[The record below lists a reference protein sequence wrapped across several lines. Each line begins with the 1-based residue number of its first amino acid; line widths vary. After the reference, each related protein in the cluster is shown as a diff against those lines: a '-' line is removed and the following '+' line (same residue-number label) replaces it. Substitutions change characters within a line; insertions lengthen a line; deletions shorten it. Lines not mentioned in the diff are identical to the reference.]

1 MSAFWSKVSDNWNE
15 IYALLSSGKL
25 EGVSMLESYL
35 VGTEYESRVSIECS
49 FGEVNSIH
57 LEQYKDIVEMYLSP
71 CFNKVNIPIMEK
83 LYNSRVKL
91 SNCNVNK
98 YRAWNKNSKLIED
111 LYFNLEQPKIE
122 TKTEKEPIETKS
134 EKELKPVED
143 KLIVPYTSLGYQG
156 FVSYDETK
164 NPQLNIV
171 ILIEQPLAS
180 QILTKKKIDFT
191 SEGKQTSRDVYIQ
204 HEKYNFLDIYLNNVI
219 GEFHLL
225 NSIGYIELL
234 PSDDPIIAKESIF
247 TELAEMREDLELVL
261 KYKNYK
267 KCQTCSKITLQCD
280 IYKCKCKK
288 ANCSVY
294 YCSVICQRV
303 NWTDHKG

>member
-35 VGTEYESRVSIECS
+35 VGTEYESKVNIECS
-49 FGEVNSIH
+49 FGEINSIH
-57 LEQYKDIVEMYLSP
+57 LEQCKDIVEMYLSP
-71 CFNKVNIPIMEK
+71 CFNKSNISIMEK

-111 LYFNLEQPKIE
+111 LYFNLETEPTELKAEELKAEPKP
-122 TKTEKEPIETKS
+122 T
-134 EKELKPVED
+134 ELKPVED

-171 ILIEQPLAS
+171 IIVEQPLAS
-180 QILTKKKIDFT
+180 QILTKKRIDFT

-204 HEKYNFLDIYLNNVI
+204 HEKYNFLDIYLNNIV
-219 GEFHLL
+219 GEFHFL

-234 PSDDPIIAKESIF
+234 PSDDPIITKESVF
-247 TELAEMREDLELVL
+247 TELVEMREDIELVL

-288 ANCSVY
+288 ANCLAY
-294 YCSVICQRV
+294 YCSVICQRI
-303 NWTDHKG
+303 NWPDHKN